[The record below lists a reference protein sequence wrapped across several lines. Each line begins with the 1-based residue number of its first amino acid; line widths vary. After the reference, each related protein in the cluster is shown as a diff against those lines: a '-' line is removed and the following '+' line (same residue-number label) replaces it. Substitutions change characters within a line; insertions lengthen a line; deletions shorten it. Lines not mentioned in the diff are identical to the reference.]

1 MKIDQTEFYKTY
13 FESNPDLLFICT
25 LNYGKVLSNFL
36 MLNKTALQL
45 LNYEEEEVGN
55 LKPLSVIFNNSETKL
70 LQTIDE
76 LENDSHSFCEAN
88 LLSKDGQYF
97 PVEVNSSL
105 INFNGLNYVIFSC
118 RPISRNK
125 FRSEMLTLSER
136 LRKLALWTQKIREEE
151 RKLISREIHDELGQ
165 NLTAIK
171 IELAILKKNTQELE
185 LINRIDNI
193 LKICDET
200 IKSVQTISSKLRPD
214 ILDELGLIPAIE
226 WQLKRFYEQTKIE
239 YEMDIPNES
248 ITLNS
253 DTETALF
260 RIFQEALTNV
270 ARHSN
275 ANKVKVSLKKNE
287 REIELQI
294 FDNGKGITRNQIDS
308 PNSLG
313 ILGMKERALLFG
325 GEFVIKSP
333 MNKGTLIIVKI
344 PLKEQL

>member
-1 MKIDQTEFYKTY
+1 MKIDQSEFYKTY

-36 MLNKTALQL
+36 MMNKTALDL
-45 LNYEEEEVGN
+45 LSYDEEEVEN

-76 LENDSHSFCEAN
+76 LTNQSHSFCEAN
-88 LLSKDGQYF
+88 LLSKSGHYF

-105 INFNGLNYVIFSC
+105 INFNGLNFVIFSC

-125 FRSEMLTLSER
+125 LRNEMLIMSER
-136 LRKLALWTQKIREEE
+136 LRKLALSTQMIREEE
-151 RKLISREIHDELGQ
+151 RKIIAREIHDELGQ
-165 NLTAIK
+165 NLTAMK
-171 IELAILKKNTQELE
+171 IELSILKKNTQKIE
-185 LINRIDNI
+185 LINKIENI
-193 LKICDET
+193 LKVCDET

-248 ITLNS
+248 LSLNS
-253 DTETALF
+253 ECETALF

-275 ANKVKVSLKKNE
+275 ASKVRVSLKKNDN
-287 REIELQI
+287 EIEFQI
-294 FDNGKGITRNQIDS
+294 FDNGKGITQNQINS

-325 GEFVIKSP
+325 GEFIIKSP

-344 PLKEQL
+344 PVKEKI